1 MRLDD
6 LEELVDSVSEEES
19 RVKRDFPHC
28 FFRYVLVYYVVE
40 VSDPP
45 FHHFL
50 YFLLQ
55 AYIRVLLNGSK
66 LLIKSLVLL
75 SAHFRHI
82 FGVLNGLKGGVSI
95 LITHSVSGHCVVKV
109 RGDKNPGVV
118 GSFFKL

>member
-6 LEELVDSVSEEES
+6 LKELVDSVSEEES
-19 RVKRDFPHC
+19 RVERNFSHC
-28 FFRYVLVYYVVE
+28 FFRYVLIHYVVE

-55 AYIRVLLNGSK
+55 AYIRVLLDGSK
-66 LLIKSLVLL
+66 LLIKSFVLL

-82 FGVLNGLKGGVSI
+82 FGVLNGLKSGVSI
-95 LITHSVSGHCVVKV
+95 LITHSVSGHRVVKV
-109 RGDKNPGVV
+109 RGDKNTGVV
-118 GSFFKL
+118 GSLFEL